1 MFLPVA
7 FVVLVAAA
15 CSSDGFPESFADQ
28 IDEETGLSNVEQN
41 WLDGCTVG
49 LADSDLAQ
57 DANSVCECSF
67 RTLSAPG
74 GIAFDDFIELNND
87 LRGDPTQLSSES
99 PTPAQQRLTE
109 IVRSCIASG

>member
-41 WLDGCTVG
+41 FLDGCRVG

-57 DANSVCECSF
+57 DANSVCACSF

-74 GIAFDDFIELNND
+74 GIAFDDFVELNND
-87 LRGDPTQLSSES
+87 LRGDPTRLTAES
-99 PTPAQQRLTE
+99 PSPEEQRLVE